1 MLEKEGPETP
11 LLDRSNAFFK
21 CPYCGTKYEM
31 TTAHLSF
38 KQRSYAKCQVCNQTM
53 CSWNSRNV
61 PIFTLMNASKGE
73 TPASNPNS
81 SSGLMH
87 RCAVVVSQRTRSRV
101 A

>member
-38 KQRSYAKCQVCNQTM
+38 KQRSYAKCQVCNQTIQLEFPKRAYLHTHE
-53 CSWNSRNV
+53 CVQGRDARHR
-61 PIFTLMNASKGE
+61 TL
-73 TPASNPNS
+73 
-81 SSGLMH
+81 
-87 RCAVVVSQRTRSRV
+87 TRVRD
-101 A
+101 